1 MNLYLLRHGDAG
13 KRILSGASIDASLTE
28 TAKKEIATIARGMKA
43 LNLGVSAILSSPL
56 KRSVQTARILGRVL
70 EMDDKILVCT
80 ELAPEGSRLQLSKRL
95 HQFPLDS
102 SIVIVGHEPYLSNML
117 YEIVFHEKTIHVQ
130 KRSSNITGKVSSTRI
145 SGGVTLKKAGLA
157 KVRLESLMPKMQG
170 ELRWL
175 LTPKILKMLQVTI
188 ERTAK

>member
-95 HQFPLDS
+95 HQYPLDS

-130 KRSSNITGKVSSTRI
+130 KRSSNIMGKVSGTRT

-175 LTPKILKMLQVTI
+175 LTPKILKMLQITI